1 MSEISDLR
9 KEMGEIRELAARTDA
24 NVRWLREAFG
34 YQLKRGDKHE
44 ERIGKVEGRQWW
56 IAGIFT
62 AIGALL
68 GIGGANQ
75 LKP

>member
-1 MSEISDLR
+1 VSDFSELR
-9 KEMGEIRELAARTDA
+9 KEVGEIRELAARTDS
-24 NVRWLREAFG
+24 NTRWLREAFG
-34 YQLKRGDKHE
+34 YQVTRGDKHE
-44 ERIGKVEGRQWW
+44 ERLGKVENRQWW

-68 GIGGANQ
+68 GVGGANQ